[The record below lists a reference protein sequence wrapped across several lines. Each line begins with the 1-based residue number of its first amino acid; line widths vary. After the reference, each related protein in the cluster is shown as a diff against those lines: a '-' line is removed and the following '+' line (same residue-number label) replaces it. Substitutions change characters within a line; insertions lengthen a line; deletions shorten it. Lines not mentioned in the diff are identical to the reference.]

1 MAMGVISAIQN
12 AKRDKEMFVTGAGGS
27 KRAMELIKSG
37 GLYRATFLYNPS
49 MAASAIRLAR
59 LIGQGKGLGDL
70 AEPEVPSRI
79 QVPATAVTK
88 ENADSFA
95 KFGYQ

>member
-1 MAMGVISAIQN
+1 MRAPAQRSA
-12 AKRDKEMFVTGAGGS
+12 A
-27 KRAMELIKSG
+27 
-37 GLYRATFLYNPS
+37 
-49 MAASAIRLAR
+49 
-59 LIGQGKGLGDL
+59 LGDL